1 MPLFPASAELGRA
14 SGLSKRFVCVRS
26 LVSRLSAVRNPGSP
40 WVSCVGIDRAAIG
53 RPPCRPGPSGPSGP
67 QPPAGKVFL
76 SAIDPAESAGRSLRR
91 RRRASRRSALAA
103 PSQAPARVLHGRRE
117 VTAGRI
123 CCVSRFVKPVR
134 QDRAGRSFAPR
145 WPAARVPQVRS
156 RSSFAGC
163 GRVLRG
169 RCEVTAG
176 RICRVS
182 RFVKPVRQDRAGR
195 SFAPRRPA
203 ARVCFC
209 IRSGGLSQAAARA
222 EYPRSV
228 PCSPSDFESRICS
241 FDKEP
246 QRAAIFPGRKAAPRA
261 ARKHARPLGCGLA
274 LRRFRCR

>member
-145 WPAARVPQVRS
+145 
-156 RSSFAGC
+156 
-163 GRVLRG
+163 
-169 RCEVTAG
+169 
-176 RICRVS
+176 
-182 RFVKPVRQDRAGR
+182 
-195 SFAPRRPA
+195 RPA
-203 ARVCFC
+203 ARV
-209 IRSGGLSQAAARA
+209 RKAARMRPSQAAARIGCNIFSYGP
-222 EYPRSV
+222 EWNRRSCTHRRRRPAV
-228 PCSPSDFESRICS
+228 RV
-241 FDKEP
+241 
-246 QRAAIFPGRKAAPRA
+246 RKAARMRPSQAA
-261 ARKHARPLGCGLA
+261 ARIGCNNFTYGPEWNRGRLQPPETNTATPPAGALARL
-274 LRRFRCR
+274 LRRLQARFDLLFAFAPGIGTR